1 MKPEYGSPIPTMLDL
16 STIVTG
22 HIVSCMKQ
30 KSFKKIFKKM
40 EGDGVLSHSNYLVI
54 QQQIIFVSLVVTASD
69 VLPGN
74 LECI

>member
-1 MKPEYGSPIPTMLDL
+1 
-16 STIVTG
+16 
-22 HIVSCMKQ
+22 
-30 KSFKKIFKKM
+30 M